1 MGFGGIDGALEEG
14 GVSSVPEIYVGNE
27 ENGWNTW
34 CSFQQMWYGI
44 RTICTKQILQ
54 RTLYCSK

>member
-27 ENGWNTW
+27 ENGWNT

-44 RTICTKQILQ
+44 RTFLH
-54 RTLYCSK
+54 